1 MLNRRI
7 LRAKAM
13 QAVYAYTQA
22 VESDYQL
29 ALDNIADTFVPDLN
43 SMLPQDLKKLEGSR
57 QWATILFEENYEAKA
72 ISPDEEAPAD
82 IRKAAV
88 EAIQFYY
95 SQQQRDKQHFEQTM
109 VRDAEKI
116 YDHYLL
122 ALWLVTEI
130 ADQVIPEEEDK
141 KNRNLKEDFLPKR
154 YLKLATNQVVQ
165 ALRDSQAFQ
174 EKRIRS
180 GVDQLLDIDLPKQ
193 LLQELKKEESYQAY
207 QKLDETT
214 FEQDW
219 QVISETVKTVIFKS
233 ESATRFWEQLDSN
246 WSGNDDTVRNMFNKT
261 LQFIKEDPAG
271 FALQKLSPDWESDK
285 EFFVK
290 LYRLCVEK
298 FDEYEDL
305 IANKTPNWD
314 VERVAQVDKV
324 ILIMAIAELLHYPN
338 IPVKVSINE
347 YIELSKVYS
356 TPKSKQFVNGVLDAL
371 AGDLS
376 AQGVLKK
383 SGRGLIDNK

>member
-13 QAVYAYTQA
+13 QAVYAYRQA

-29 ALDNIADTFVPDLN
+29 ALDAIADTFVPDLN
-43 SMLPQDLKKLEGSR
+43 SMEPQDMKKLEGSR
-57 QWATILFEENYEAKA
+57 QWATLLFEENYEKKT
-72 ISPDEEAPAD
+72 ISPDEEAPSD
-82 IRKAAV
+82 VRKAAV
-88 EAIQFYY
+88 EAIRFYY
-95 SQQQRDKQHFEQTM
+95 SQKQRDSQHFEHTM
-109 VRDAEKI
+109 VRDAERI
-116 YDHYLL
+116 YEHYLL

-130 ADQVIPEEEDK
+130 ADQILPDEEEK
-141 KNRNLKEDFLPKR
+141 KNRNLKESALPTK
-154 YLKLATNQVVQ
+154 YLKLASNQVVE
-165 ALRDSQAFQ
+165 ALRNSQGYQ

-193 LLQELKKEESYQAY
+193 LLQELKKEESYQTY
-207 QKLDETT
+207 QKLDEAG
-214 FEQDW
+214 FEEDW
-219 QVISETVKTVIFKS
+219 QVITETVKTVIFKS
-233 ESATRFWEQLDSN
+233 DPATRFWEQLDSN
-246 WSGNDDTVRNMFNKT
+246 WASNSDTVRNMFNKT
-261 LQFIKEDPAG
+261 LQFIKEDSVG
-271 FALQKLSPDWESDK
+271 FALQKLSADWESDK

-324 ILIMAIAELLHYPN
+324 ILVMAITELLNYPN

-376 AQGVLKK
+376 TQGVLKK

>member
-13 QAVYAYTQA
+13 QAIYAHAQA
-22 VESDYQL
+22 MESDYQL
-29 ALDNIADTFVPDLN
+29 ALETIVDTFVPDLN
-43 SMLPQDLKKLEGSR
+43 SMQPQDAKKLEGSR
-57 QWATILFEENYEAKA
+57 QWATILFEENYVTKT
-72 ISPDEEAPAD
+72 ISPEEEAPAD
-82 IRKAAV
+82 VRRAAAA
-88 EAIQFYY
+88 AINFYY
-95 SQQQRDKQHFEQTM
+95 SQRQRDIRHSEQTM
-109 VRDAEKI
+109 IRDAEQI

-122 ALWLVTEI
+122 SLCLVTEM
-130 ADQVIPEEEDK
+130 ADQVMPEEEEK
-141 KNRNLKEDFLPKR
+141 KNRNIKEAPLAKK
-154 YLKLATNQVVQ
+154 YLKLSDNQVVQ
-165 ALRDSQAFQ
+165 ALRNSQTFQ
-174 EKRIRS
+174 DKRIRS
-180 GVDQLLDIDLPKQ
+180 GVDKLLDVELPRQ

-219 QVISETVKTVIFKS
+219 QLIAETVKTVIFKS
-233 ESATRFWEQLDSN
+233 EAATRFWEQLDSN
-246 WSGNDDTVRNMFNKT
+246 WPGNDDIVRGMFNKT
-261 LQFIKEDPAG
+261 MQFIKEDPAG
-271 FALQKLSPDWESDK
+271 FALQKLSADWEADR
-285 EFFVK
+285 EFFIR
-290 LYRLCVEK
+290 LYQLCVEK
-298 FDEYEDL
+298 FDEYETL

-324 ILIMAIAELLHYPN
+324 ILVMAIAELLNYPN

-371 AGDLS
+371 AGDLT